1 MVQVVKQLPGNYE
14 AMSLNPNTTNR
25 KEGMNT
31 MYILS
36 FMHVY
41 GIQYITSYSW
51 EKIIMLMIMHTNI
64 SGITDNLSDKY
75 TI

>member
-1 MVQVVKQLPGNYE
+1 MGGGMVQVVKQLPGNYE

-41 GIQYITSYSW
+41 GIQYITSYS
-51 EKIIMLMIMHTNI
+51 
-64 SGITDNLSDKY
+64 
-75 TI
+75 